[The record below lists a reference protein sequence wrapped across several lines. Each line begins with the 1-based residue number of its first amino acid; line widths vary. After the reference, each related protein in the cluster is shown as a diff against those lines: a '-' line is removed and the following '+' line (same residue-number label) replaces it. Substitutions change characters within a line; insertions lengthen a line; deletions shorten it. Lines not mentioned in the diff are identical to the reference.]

1 MSRKVQIEVDEDL
14 YNMLRIIAL
23 KKKVSLEETIKEALE
38 NYVELENRRIRGEVK
53 KDSIWKIIGK
63 GTLDQ
68 DASQDEAWGLAEWL
82 ENELE

>member
-23 KKKVSLEETIKEALE
+23 KKKVSLEEIIKEALE

-53 KDSIWKIIGK
+53 ERFHLEDNWERNAGSRCESRRSL
-63 GTLDQ
+63 GTR
-68 DASQDEAWGLAEWL
+68 
-82 ENELE
+82 